1 MRPFEHPNMDN
12 FKCPI
17 CGTNEDKPVV
27 LVGISGTEEGCNI
40 RARQYHLGCIELMEE
55 IHQDNEYGDF
65 AEISMYLEWKGDND
79 ANN

>member
-1 MRPFEHPNMDN
+1 VDN

-40 RARQYHLGCIELMEE
+40 KARQYHLECIELRESPE
-55 IHQDNEYGDF
+55 VINVSNSRIGDIF
-65 AEISMYLEWKGDND
+65 MVFNWKGDND
-79 ANN
+79 ARD